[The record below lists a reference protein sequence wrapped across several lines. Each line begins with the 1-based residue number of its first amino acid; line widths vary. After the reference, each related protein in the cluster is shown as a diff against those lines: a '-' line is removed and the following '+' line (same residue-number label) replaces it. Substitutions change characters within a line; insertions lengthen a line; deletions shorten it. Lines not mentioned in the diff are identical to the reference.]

1 MLSQVP
7 NWICFLLGHSITV
20 SKELLIAIRL
30 LTELTTALFQR
41 NHDWIESKVS
51 FKWKWLSLK
60 ASFATALHGSALQIR
75 FWLYLERFGGL
86 RLRKIDDFVMT
97 LRFTKQAPAA
107 PQLNYNTNICLGA
120 NRNFGYFEASVY
132 NASYRIYMLHLD
144 EIQDDCLFRT
154 LVARVCFGMSSS
166 WNYQLNPL
174 NAQTRFLE
182 HGRK

>member
-1 MLSQVP
+1 MKMIILKGIFCHRPSRQRA
-7 NWICFLLGHSITV
+7 SDTV
-20 SKELLIAIRL
+20 L
-30 LTELTTALFQR
+30 ALFKTFWR
-41 NHDWIESKVS
+41 TS
-51 FKWKWLSLK
+51 
-60 ASFATALHGSALQIR
+60 AS
-75 FWLYLERFGGL
+75 ENC
-86 RLRKIDDFVMT
+86 DFVMT

-166 WNYQLNPL
+166 
-174 NAQTRFLE
+174 
-182 HGRK
+182 